1 MTTND
6 TITKHLSLRLLAI
19 ILVLPLVLAI
29 SALKSS
35 DPQPTE
41 TSAPVAMVADDAV
54 AVSDDENGMV
64 AIPEPSTLFLFG
76 ASAAFLALFLRG
88 KSAASKLGE
97 LGGLEN
103 LKEQKEQKEVGVANI
118 LK

>member
-1 MTTND
+1 MATNE
-6 TITKHLSLRLLAI
+6 TFTKYLTLRLLTV
-19 ILVLPLVLAI
+19 ILIFPLVLST
-29 SALKSS
+29 SALKYS
-35 DPQPTE
+35 DPE
-41 TSAPVAMVADDAV
+41 EAESDTSTAMGDGNPM
-54 AVSDDENGMV
+54 AVSADMAEMV
-64 AIPEPSTLFLFG
+64 SIPEPSTLLLFG